1 MRSLTLGDMKLV
13 LRALLTD
20 NLDDLRA
27 SATGR
32 LYEPRLRAKKEAI
45 DALPEAALSR
55 SPFSEDLGTADGIH
69 DGVGTAVFYLCEAI
83 LAHPDLSP
91 ELKHT
96 AEVARATF
104 IPLLA
109 NLRQPF
115 ADEAATALSNRP
127 KLARQKATLKT
138 IQVPGGGSLFDWV
151 KAFVDAGDTID
162 GLLRKRAQ
170 ALATADDASGTA
182 ALRGGTLGLLSR
194 FREALKDELADD
206 GSKLAAG
213 HEAHLFAYLD
223 KLASDRAAK
232 AGRESPD
239 AALDE
244 TLPDI
249 AAPAPANGA
258 PANSPASPPA

>member
-32 LYEPRLRAKKEAI
+32 LYEPRLRAKQVAI

-55 SPFSEDLGTADGIH
+55 SPFSEELGEADGVH

-83 LAHPDLSP
+83 LAHPGVSA

-96 AEVARATF
+96 AEVARGTF

-138 IQVPGGGSLFDWV
+138 VQVPGGGSLFDWV

-162 GLLRKRAQ
+162 GLLRKRAT

-182 ALRGGTLGLLSR
+182 ALRGGTLGLLLR
-194 FREALKDELADD
+194 FREALKDEMADE

-213 HEAHLFAYLD
+213 HEASLFAYLD
-223 KLASDRAAK
+223 KLASDRATK
-232 AGRESPD
+232 GGRESPED
-239 AALDE
+239 ALVE
-244 TLPDI
+244 PLPEVAG
-249 AAPAPANGA
+249 AAPTNGA
-258 PANSPASPPA
+258 PASPPV

>member
-20 NLDDLRA
+20 SLDDLRA

-55 SPFSEDLGTADGIH
+55 SPFSEELGAADGVH
-69 DGVGTAVFYLCEAI
+69 DGVGTAVFHLCEAI
-83 LAHPDLSP
+83 LAHPEVSA
-91 ELKHT
+91 ELKRT
-96 AEVARATF
+96 AEVARGTF
-104 IPLLA
+104 IPMLA

-127 KLARQKATLKT
+127 KLARMKASLKT
-138 IQVPGGGSLFDWV
+138 VQVPGGGSLFDWV
-151 KAFVDAGDTID
+151 KAFVDAGDSID

-182 ALRGGTLGLLSR
+182 ALRGGTMGLLMR
-194 FREALKDELADD
+194 FREALKDEMADD
-206 GSKLAAG
+206 GTKLATG
-213 HEAHLFAYLD
+213 HEASLFAYLD

-232 AGRESPD
+232 GGRESADD
-239 AALDE
+239 AEDE
-244 TLPDI
+244 TLPDV
-249 AAPAPANGA
+249 AGAGPANGA
-258 PANSPASPPA
+258 VAGAPAAPPA